1 MAKFANDLVLDALLD
16 KVASSVQMVV
26 TTTQPSTRAAALTN
40 PLTSVSMASGD
51 FSKSNGSP
59 NGRKLTV
66 AQKSN
71 IPVTATG
78 SATHVCLVDSSDLL
92 YVTTVTAQTLTNG
105 NTVTIPSWT
114 ITVADPS

>member
-1 MAKFANDLVLDALLD
+1 MAKWANDSALDALLD
-16 KVASSVQMVV
+16 KVATSVQMVV

-40 PLTSVSMASGD
+40 PLASVAMTSGD
-51 FSKSNGSP
+51 FAKSDGSP
-59 NGRKLTV
+59 NGRRLTV

-71 IPVTATG
+71 IAVTATG
-78 SATHVCLVDSSDLL
+78 SATHVCLVDGSDLL
-92 YVTTVTAQTLTNG
+92 YVTTVTTQTLTSG